1 MGAMKSTQK
10 TTVRKVAKNTV
21 QVSSTATRSA
31 ITGRFVTGNGG
42 TNRFLSS
49 TTTGGSRSSR

>member
-10 TTVRKVAKNTV
+10 TTVRQVAKNTV

-31 ITGRFVTGNGG
+31 ITGRFVTSDGG

-49 TTTGGSRSSR
+49 TTTG